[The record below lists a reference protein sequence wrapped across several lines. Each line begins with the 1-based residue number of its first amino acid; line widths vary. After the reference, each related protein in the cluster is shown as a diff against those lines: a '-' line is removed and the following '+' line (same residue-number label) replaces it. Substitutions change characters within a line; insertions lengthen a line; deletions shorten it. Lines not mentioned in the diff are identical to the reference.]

1 MFQADDSYS
10 AHGSVGFF
18 SDQPMASPDSHQPF
32 PQYQLRNIVQD
43 ILNQL
48 GLLVRL
54 ERKMLGIIASYAV
67 AIGLF
72 MLCVPIAVQELV
84 STFSFAVEPRM
95 IFTLALIVAGALTGV
110 AAFRILQARAV
121 ETLQQRLYTRIAI
134 AFTQTLPR
142 LREESFLPQH
152 ANRFSEADLLTRA
165 LVSMVA
171 DLFNVAV
178 VGSIFMSMLVFFH
191 PYFLLYNVLLL
202 SGFVVLLTVFGRGG
216 LLITLE
222 MSRLNYDIYHWIQNI
237 ALNLPHLRAAG
248 QSPYLMRKTDELTKA
263 YVRVR
268 QQRSNLLTGRQY
280 KAAALWQVVGHS
292 GMIVTAGMLVSAGQ
306 LTVGQFAAAELLA
319 GNLLLNMDTLARR
332 MVHMFFAF
340 VSFREM
346 SAFFSLPQDEAGS
359 KAVIPVDQF
368 GLAGIKLTARNLA
381 FGYADSALL
390 FEHVDLEVA
399 AGEKVAV
406 FCSSNTQKTA
416 LAKVLA
422 GLLPPSA
429 GVVRYNDMNLV
440 EVSLDSIDAC
450 RSLMLDSHPTL
461 LEGTIEDNITL
472 GRPSISYED
481 VQWALRFVELDKE
494 IDRLPDGLTTLVIG
508 HGKQF
513 TLSQT
518 LRLLLARAIVTR
530 PHILIVD
537 GTLHNMIPSLRE
549 VILRRLCSKDE
560 PWSAVFVSNDPTFT
574 AHIDRHVILA

>member
-222 MSRLNYDIYHWIQNI
+222 MSRLNHDIYHWIQNI